1 MPNAWHRFK
10 WEAPEPIV
18 FLALIR
24 FEGLRRYYYLKND
37 RKMKSRKSRVS
48 DKNSGQSLTDSMA
61 QAELE
66 LEQEQF
72 KLSRLDYILA
82 PLVAVLAGMWTFPYV
97 GTSTNWDD
105 LFYMNLSQYTTPQAW
120 VLNRYGHVYLQ
131 KFFFWLAGDALTGTR
146 VYWCFLFFATCV
158 LVYWCAK
165 MLASKGGYVIGLVAV
180 LLFCAH
186 PVFARLMGCTL
197 ADFTVMF
204 LVMLATFVY
213 LAFLAG
219 RRKHRQLV
227 IAVLGLIFF
236 WAVKSKETGIC
247 LAVLFFGLGED
258 QKGGRSVG
266 GFVRDI
272 GWVCVGMLA
281 GCVLLMLLDLI
292 FMGDFFFS
300 VSLSNLRLLFAFN
313 FEPLKN
319 PKPIM
324 TWYTYLSLQPLLAP
338 ALLYLLVGW
347 NMGRRSSAGHRK
359 IAWLVPVGLLLFLDI
374 EGLLRGH
381 WHANPWYFNPAVGG
395 ICIWAAQFFQFN
407 VTGLLLAKGNRL
419 GIPKILVASVLVL
432 VAFVLVWTFMSKTTD
447 IAQSL
452 RLETSEQFYA
462 NAIMPLST
470 TVLLIVGAMSKKRGL
485 VVLFLSSLCL
495 FFIIYFP
502 LSDNL
507 TLLKQR
513 VVANRSEWR
522 YEPYRVF
529 ANELQFEKDVKIL
542 VSKDIH
548 KRSWMLGREVM
559 SHCWMFNVF
568 FNQKFDYDNFID
580 GSWGDVIKGNYTYAF
595 LTGRDWR
602 GIGEKYNIDHLLRDY
617 ELEVNSRAVY
627 PIRSGQMRLVLLKKR

>member
-1 MPNAWHRFK
+1 
-10 WEAPEPIV
+10 
-18 FLALIR
+18 
-24 FEGLRRYYYLKND
+24 
-37 RKMKSRKSRVS
+37 MKKDKRPDSGKSSRQKETASVTR
-48 DKNSGQSLTDSMA
+48 T
-61 QAELE
+61 ELE

-72 KLSRLDYILA
+72 KLSWLDYILA
-82 PLVAVLAGMWTFPYV
+82 PLVATLAGMWTFPYV
-97 GTSTNWDD
+97 GTSINWDD

-131 KFFFWLAGDALTGTR
+131 KFFFWIAGDALTGTR
-146 VYWCFLFFATCV
+146 IYWCFLFFATCV

-165 MLASKGGYVIGLVAV
+165 MLAGKRGCIIGLVAV
-180 LLFCAH
+180 VLFCAQ
-186 PVFARLMGCTL
+186 PVFTRLVGCTL

-258 QKGGRSVG
+258 QRGARSIG

-272 GWVCVGMLA
+272 GWVCVGILA
-281 GCVLLMLLDLI
+281 SCVLLMLMDLI
-292 FMGDFFFS
+292 FMGDFFYS

-313 FEPLKN
+313 FEVLKY

-338 ALLYLLVGW
+338 ALLYLLIGW
-347 NMGRRSSAGHRK
+347 NMGRRSSAKHRK
-359 IAWLVPVGLLLFLDI
+359 IAWLVPIGLLFFLDI

-381 WHANPWYFNPAVGG
+381 WHANPWYFSPAIAG
-395 ICIWAAQFFQFN
+395 ICVWAAQFFQFN
-407 VTGLLLAKGNRL
+407 VTSSTRTMISKLHIPELLMT
-419 GIPKILVASVLVL
+419 SVLVL
-432 VAFVLVWTFMSKTTD
+432 AAFTLVWAIMLKDAD

-470 TVLLIVGAMSKKRGL
+470 TVLLIVGAMSRKRGG
-485 VVLFLSSLCL
+485 VALFLSSLCL
-495 FFIIYFP
+495 FLIVYFP
-502 LSDNL
+502 FSSNL

-513 VVANRSEWR
+513 VVAKKSEWR
-522 YEPYRVF
+522 YEPYRAF
-529 ANELQFEKDVKIL
+529 ANELRFDKDVKIL
-542 VSKDIH
+542 VSKDVH
-548 KRSWMLGREVM
+548 KRSWMLGRDVR

-580 GSWGDVIKGNYTYAF
+580 GSWEDVLKGDYTYAF
-595 LTGRDWR
+595 LTARDWK
-602 GIGEKYNIDHLLRDY
+602 GISEKYNIEHLLRDY
-617 ELEVNSRAVY
+617 ELKVNKRAVY
-627 PIRSGQMRLVLLKKR
+627 PTRSGQMQLMLLKRGRVSSAPPRS